1 MLDSLLD
8 ILRKEHGILAYALV
22 FCAAF
27 SEYIVPPFPGDTVA
41 LFAIFLAAQ
50 AELNAGLVYA
60 VMTGGA
66 VVGGVLAWGVG
77 VWLADRED
85 RWPARFRRP
94 RMQAS
99 LDAVR
104 RGYARY
110 GAAYLLLN
118 RFLPAF
124 RAFFFVGAGL
134 SRMPLLRVVV
144 YGGIS
149 AAVWNAL
156 LLGVGYGLGRN
167 WETLLSLF
175 EQYALASFIMA
186 TLVLLVWWLRFR
198 RSYTS
203 GGST

>member
-1 MLDSLLD
+1 MLDNLLD
-8 ILRKEHGILAYALV
+8 LLRKEHGILAYVLV
-22 FCAAF
+22 FFAAL

-50 AELNAGLVYA
+50 AELSAGLVYV

-66 VVGGVLAWGVG
+66 VFGGVLAWGIG

-85 RWPARFRRP
+85 RWPERLRRP

-110 GAAYLLLN
+110 GAAYLLVN

-134 SRMPLLRVVV
+134 SRMHLVAVVV

-149 AAVWNAL
+149 AAIWNAL

-167 WETLLSLF
+167 WETLQVVF
-175 EQYALASFIMA
+175 EQYALASFVVA
-186 TLVLLVWWLRFR
+186 AALLLIWWLRLR
-198 RSYTS
+198 KS
-203 GGST
+203 GPPEA